1 MSYLFDTN
9 CFVRLTE
16 EQSPHRIIV
25 LAAIRKLRSEGQ
37 RLCCTPQ
44 VLAEFWNVSTRPA
57 SARGGL
63 GLTTEQTERKVS
75 IIEKYFELLP
85 DDLSTFLHWR
95 KLVFDL
101 DISGVQV
108 HDAKLVASLIAHRIE
123 HLVTLN
129 IKDFQRFPN
138 ISVIDPH
145 DI

>member
-95 KLVFDL
+95 KLVFDI

>member
-44 VLAEFWNVSTRPA
+44 ILAEFWNDSTRPA

-63 GLTTEQTERKVS
+63 DLSIEQTELKVS
-75 IIEKYFELLP
+75 IIEKYLDLLP
-85 DDLSTFLHWR
+85 DNLETFLHWQ
-95 KLVFDL
+95 KLVLDL
-101 DISGVQV
+101 
-108 HDAKLVASLIAHRIE
+108 KFLVCWYTMRNLSLR
-123 HLVTLN
+123 
-129 IKDFQRFPN
+129 
-138 ISVIDPH
+138 
-145 DI
+145 

>member
-37 RLCCTPQ
+37 RLYCTPQ

-85 DDLSTFLHWR
+85 DDLSTFLYWR
-95 KLVFDL
+95 KLVFEL

-108 HDAKLVASLIAHRIE
+108 HDAKLVASLIPHKIE

-138 ISVIDPH
+138 ISVIDPR